1 MMNIQLIIALLI
13 GLAAFIYIGKQII
26 KQFTQT
32 EKDPKCDNCPV
43 PDGIREIGK
52 KEKGS

>member
-1 MMNIQLIIALLI
+1 MDIQFITSLLLGLI
-13 GLAAFIYIGKQII
+13 AFVYIGKQII
-26 KQFTQT
+26 KQFTET

-43 PDGIREIGK
+43 PEATQGIGK